1 MQFLYLF
8 CFFTISNKSTTFII
22 LCVLFISYILFYIA
36 NIDGFFET
44 EKKVYYHLSLDKINE
59 KFKYYIYYLCLNLY
73 IFFDILFIYS
83 TFNSDKIKKE
93 KSIKKIDAEE
103 PNKQNEDL
111 NEQLIKNNNKDKNEE
126 MKELL
131 VII

>member
-1 MQFLYLF
+1 MQNICNRLSLFFPKFFCNFCIYL
-8 CFFTISNKSTTFII
+8 NKSTTFII

-111 NEQLIKNNNKDKNEE
+111 N
-126 MKELL
+126 
-131 VII
+131 